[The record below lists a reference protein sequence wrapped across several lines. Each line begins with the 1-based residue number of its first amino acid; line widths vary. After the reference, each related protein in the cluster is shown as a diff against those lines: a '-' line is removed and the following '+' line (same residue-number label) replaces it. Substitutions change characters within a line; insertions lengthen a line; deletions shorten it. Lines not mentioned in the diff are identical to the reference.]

1 MTQRQAR
8 AEESVASLSYSWHRI
23 LFVITT
29 WSEKCDHVYSGPDQ
43 HLIIAGVEQ
52 GLGPL
57 QPLLVLGGVGA
68 ARHARHPRLRLPQ
81 QLGHLPP
88 VGSSGVL
95 SNISQCFTCS
105 PLTEAPQA
113 GQCQGIE

>member
-1 MTQRQAR
+1 MR
-8 AEESVASLSYSWHRI
+8 S
-23 LFVITT
+23 
-29 WSEKCDHVYSGPDQ
+29 CYSGQDQ
-43 HLIIAGVEQ
+43 HLIVAGVEQ

-57 QPLLVLGGVGA
+57 QPLLVLGGVGT

-88 VGSSGVL
+88 VGSNGVL